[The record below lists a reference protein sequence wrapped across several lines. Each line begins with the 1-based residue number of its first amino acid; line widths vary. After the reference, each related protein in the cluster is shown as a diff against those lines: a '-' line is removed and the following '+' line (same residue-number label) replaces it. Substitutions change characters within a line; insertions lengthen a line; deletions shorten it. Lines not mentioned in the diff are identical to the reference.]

1 MKRRRHLNR
10 LTATETNN
18 PYGSSITYG
27 GRTII
32 NRKDALLIEKGGY
45 SPDAVE
51 LYLDLLTDSS
61 IVSSLSKQFD
71 EITSRP
77 IIIEAAGETDDDKS
91 LAKFCEDVLNE
102 LQEPILVE
110 NQFGI
115 LPGDH
120 SFDSLTKA
128 LLTSTITGISSAELV
143 WARNAKG
150 RAIIDRGIIV
160 DPRRWKYE
168 QDQET
173 GLIYPLLLTKTNNW
187 NGINIPA
194 KKFVFH
200 RHWSIDGFDML
211 GSGLGS
217 TLYWLVLW
225 KREALTFWLSLID
238 RHADPALI
246 GTKPKSAKPEDVQ
259 DFLNSLENFARETN
273 LVIPEGFKVDAL
285 TTSVSGSADLLRN
298 LIDWC
303 DSQINLIL
311 TGEDTVGQK
320 GSGAFARESINN
332 SIRIMRAQA
341 WSISLN
347 RTIRSTMLRWLR
359 DFNYPKAN
367 VPHIK
372 RNFLGPLEILEIAK
386 QYKELGFTVES
397 DTLVD
402 ATGVP
407 IKPKEE
413 KPPLPEIPDF

>member
-1 MKRRRHLNR
+1 MKRRLNR

-18 PYGSSITYG
+18 PYSSAITFG

-32 NRKDALLIEKGGY
+32 NRKDALLVEKGGY
-45 SPDAVE
+45 SPDAIE

-61 IVSSLSKQFD
+61 VVSSLSKQFD
-71 EITSRP
+71 EITSRA
-77 IIIEAAGETDDDKS
+77 IIIEPGGNTDDDKS
-91 LAKFCEDVLNE
+91 CASFCEDVLAE
-102 LQEPILVE
+102 LQEPILLE

-120 SFDSLTKA
+120 SFDTLSKSLMVA
-128 LLTSTITGISSAELV
+128 TITGISSAELV
-143 WARNAKG
+143 WARNNKG

-168 QDQET
+168 QDQST

-200 RHWSIDGFDML
+200 RHWSIDGFDLL
-211 GSGLGS
+211 GSGLGA

-259 DFLNSLENFARETN
+259 DFIHALDSFARETN
-273 LVIPEGFKVDAL
+273 LVIPEGFTVSPI

-320 GSGAFARESINN
+320 GAGAFARESINN

-341 WSISLN
+341 WSIALN

-359 DFNYPKAN
+359 DYNYSKAK
-367 VPHIK
+367 VPLIK
-372 RNFLGPLEILEIAK
+372 RNFLGALEILEIAL
-386 QYKELGFTVES
+386 QYKELGFSVEP
-397 DTLVD
+397 DTLED

-407 IKPKEE
+407 IKKKPPK
-413 KPPLPEIPDF
+413 KPLPEIPDFN